1 MFNLKKKFINK
12 LAALVLLSFF
22 SSPSTAEE
30 DKNFKQVEATGRSV
44 VIDGNIE
51 VSRKRALEDALY
63 LAALKGGADVNGF

>member
-1 MFNLKKKFINK
+1 MFNLKKKMINK
-12 LAALVLLSFF
+12 LAILVLFCFISSSLS
-22 SSPSTAEE
+22 AEE

-63 LAALKGGADVNGF
+63 LAALKGGEM